1 MWLYHILFIHLPISG
16 DLCCFCLLAIMNSA
30 TMNFCVISK
39 CLSES
44 LYSGLLEIYPGVEL
58 LDCTVLSMLN
68 FLRKCY
74 PVFSTGCTIL
84 HAHQQNISSS
94 RHILANT
101 CYVSSSCFLFFCFF
115 WSHLIGA
122 LICTSILNFV
132 DYM

>member
-16 DLCCFCLLAIMNSA
+16 DLCCFYLLAIMNRA

-39 CLSES
+39 CLFES
-44 LYSGLLEIYPGVEL
+44 LYSVLLEIYPGVEL

-68 FLRKCY
+68 FLRNCY

-84 HAHQQNISSS
+84 HAHQQNISVPVATSLP
-94 RHILANT
+94 ILVIL
-101 CYVSSSCFLFFCFF
+101 CCCVFCFF
-115 WSHLIGA
+115 VLLVHLIGT
-122 LICTSILNFV
+122 LICTSILSFV